1 MNTEFHTCYFCEI
14 GYPYPSCFISN
25 HNGLWICEN
34 CSEFVLYIVY
44 NNNKTSECPI
54 CYEIKNE
61 AKLPC
66 GHKLCVDCCKQIY
79 FGSTTSQRPIQ
90 QNEMILELPDYP
102 YDLNDDDDN
111 DPERI
116 KYDEY
121 CDFQMKYSNLLYDY
135 EKTYDE
141 LIENRDSLIPQRPE
155 WMNSEIFINYENND
169 LKYHT
174 DCIKLHREWEEY
186 NETKTKGNGICPL
199 CRAKP

>member
-25 HNGLWICEN
+25 QNGLWFCEN
-34 CSEFVLYIVY
+34 CTEFVLYIKY
-44 NNNKTSECPI
+44 NNKTSECPI

-79 FGSTTSQRPIQ
+79 FGSTTIQRPIK
-90 QNEMILELPDYP
+90 QNEMILELPDWP
-102 YDLNDDDDN
+102 YEFNDDDDN
-111 DPERI
+111 DIERI
-116 KYDEY
+116 KYNEY
-121 CDFQMKYSNLLYDY
+121 CDFQIKYFDLLNDY

-169 LKYHT
+169 FKYHT
-174 DCIKLHREWEEY
+174 DCIKLDREWEEY
-186 NETKTKGNGICPL
+186 NETKTKGNCICPL